1 MSKLNDFSP
10 LKVMEREIATLKPNE
25 QKVIR
30 KRFGFHDKVYSLAAI
45 GRELRLSRERVRQI
59 QRDALIKLTR
69 GVIKS
74 NQELIKR
81 VIKAMEAHGGIVNK
95 GEVADKLLTSKAA
108 SNKLERASLD
118 LFITILPE
126 IENIEKHKD
135 LHDSWML
142 VTLSKNNA
150 VKVLKEWAS
159 ELSNIKKPEKVE
171 VLLEKFPNHK
181 KHSITFLSAL
191 PRVSREI
198 IETYNDRVGLVSW
211 PEVNPKTIRDK
222 IYYVLRKSQKPL
234 HFTEIGRAIK
244 QENFDDKKVVVATI
258 HNELIADKRYV
269 LVGRGIYALSEWGYK
284 KGTVREIIKKVLEE
298 SDGAMELDD
307 IYDKVTKQRIVRK
320 NTILIN
326 LQSKSMFK
334 KIGTNKFILA

>member
-1 MSKLNDFSP
+1 M
-10 LKVMEREIATLKPNE
+10 
-25 QKVIR
+25 
-30 KRFGFHDKVYSLAAI
+30 
-45 GRELRLSRERVRQI
+45 
-59 QRDALIKLTR
+59 
-69 GVIKS
+69 
-74 NQELIKR
+74 
-81 VIKAMEAHGGIVNK
+81 
-95 GEVADKLLTSKAA
+95 
-108 SNKLERASLD
+108 
-118 LFITILPE
+118 
-126 IENIEKHKD
+126 
-135 LHDSWML
+135 
-142 VTLSKNNA
+142 
-150 VKVLKEWAS
+150 
-159 ELSNIKKPEKVE
+159 
-171 VLLEKFPNHK
+171 
-181 KHSITFLSAL
+181 
-191 PRVSREI
+191 
-198 IETYNDRVGLVSW
+198 
-211 PEVNPKTIRDK
+211 
-222 IYYVLRKSQKPL
+222 RKSQKPL